1 MKRNKSVFTAL
12 VFIGILSISCN
23 LLALVGNKN
32 GPVDGQ
38 SSSGTIYDEQG
49 NIVALEPPAQDILT
63 VITEMTDAGE
73 ISQGE
78 ALVAALKL
86 LVGEEGDNLFK
97 GKNYQFLEGT
107 ALVDT
112 ASQYLENGE
121 DEQAK
126 DEIRRLLNMAL
137 PERENMER
145 FSAPEEGASGRQNSL
160 APVGKGIGTACRALW
175 ADGFPVSADALV
187 CLLYRTN
194 SVAGGT
200 TRVYYAESR
209 RSDSNY
215 LTYVNAADEALQ
227 DSLTAY
233 SGLTSTVHD
242 IDLIFALVPSGLV
255 GSSGPPRGLTD
266 WIDMRSRPDT
276 LCPIILFP
284 AALTES
290 ISDFKQ
296 VVAHEVFHCVQAWEV
311 GPFSLNDAW
320 WYTEGAAT
328 YFSNV
333 VYPTNNLEYRFIKRF
348 GVNSLEESLFDM
360 TYENSPFFQY
370 LSNQWGDQK
379 VFDMVMA
386 FDPIGTNSA
395 HAATMASYGI
405 DNEFFQRFG
414 QAYLDKNIIDSGGG
428 PLPIVVYYR
437 GVDMI
442 VSNATLNYSAHPFH
456 LARYLVKYKEKT
468 DYEFNSQETGNDG
481 RTRLRDWP
489 EGGDW
494 QSLPGSFR
502 SACGDDGD
510 TLLMTTVEMGGDYA
524 LEIDATVG
532 ASYYCRCIVGTWV
545 QDSDEMARHV
555 RASLGSSGLRL
566 VSLSGQSI
574 LVVDEAGNITFTPQD
589 YQAVFE
595 SDGQRFNMQVAGLAT
610 STYTLAEGA
619 EDSTIIVTAGETN
632 FVISSI
638 VDGVAASFPLDAGAL
653 AGGPFSEGGTFNYTC
668 DETRLTTFIPAG
680 VAPFSDSTFTRIS
693 DIPATPM
700 PAPELESPPGGG
712 DAPPDIG
719 SGGAGC
725 SGFTISGFTP
735 EIGSVSW
742 TLTNSS
748 SQAYPLK
755 NLSLQWPASNG
766 SLTSITLAGAP
777 IWTGSI
783 PPDLA
788 IIDSGWL
795 GSEDARTVQTGTS
808 STLTLTFTGSAM
820 GSSGYIMAPEFENGC
835 ITADVR

>member
-1 MKRNKSVFTAL
+1 MKRNKSLFTAL

-23 LLALVGNKN
+23 LLALGGNKK

-49 NIVALEPPAQDILT
+49 NIVVLEPPAQDILT
-63 VITEMTDAGE
+63 VITEMTDAEE

-86 LVGEEGDNLFK
+86 LVGEEGDNPFE
-97 GKNYQFLEGT
+97 GNNYQFFEGT
-107 ALVDT
+107 ALIDT

-121 DEQAK
+121 DGQAK

-137 PERENMER
+137 PARENMER

-160 APVGKGIGTACRALW
+160 APVDKGIGTSCRALW
-175 ADGFPVSADALV
+175 ADGFPVSANALV

-215 LTYVNAADEALQ
+215 LAYVNAADEALRE
-227 DSLTAY
+227 SLTKYAEF
-233 SGLTSTVHD
+233 TSNIHD
-242 IDLIFALVPSGLV
+242 IDLVFALVPSGII
-255 GSSGPPRGLTD
+255 GSSGPARGVTD
-266 WIDMRSRPDT
+266 WVGMRSRPDT
-276 LCPIILFP
+276 LCPIIFFP

-296 VVAHEVFHCVQAWEV
+296 IVAHEIFHCVQAWEV
-311 GPFSLNDAW
+311 GPFASVDVW
-320 WYTEGAAT
+320 WYAEGAAT

-333 VYPTNNLEYRFIKRF
+333 VYPTNNLEYRFVDRF
-348 GVNSLEESLFDM
+348 GVNSLEKPLLNM
-360 TYENSPFFQY
+360 MYENSIFFQY
-370 LSNQWGDQK
+370 LSNRWGDQK
-379 VFDMVMA
+379 VFDFVMA
-386 FDPIGTNSA
+386 FDPMGDPTS

-405 DNEFFQRFG
+405 DNMFFQRFG
-414 QAYLDKNIIDSGGG
+414 QAYLDKNISDSGGG

-442 VSNATLNYSAHPFH
+442 VSNTPLNYSAHPFH

-468 DYEFNSQETGNDG
+468 DYEFSSRETGGDG

-502 SACGDDGD
+502 STCGDDGD

-545 QDSDEMARHV
+545 QGSDEMARHV

-566 VSLSGQSI
+566 VSLSGQSL

-589 YQAVFE
+589 YRAVFE
-595 SDGQRFNMQVAGLAT
+595 SDGQRFNLQVEGLAT
-610 STYTLAEGA
+610 SSYTLAEGA

-632 FVISSI
+632 FVLTSI

-653 AGGPFSEGGTFNYTC
+653 AGGPFSEGGVFNYAC

-680 VAPFSDSTFTRIS
+680 VAPFPILLLLGFRIFQ
-693 DIPATPM
+693 PRRCLLPNWNRPPAKATPHPIAV
-700 PAPELESPPGGG
+700 PAARVATASRS
-712 DAPPDIG
+712 AG
-719 SGGAGC
+719 SR
-725 SGFTISGFTP
+725 
-735 EIGSVSW
+735 
-742 TLTNSS
+742 
-748 SQAYPLK
+748 LK
-755 NLSLQWPASNG
+755 Q
-766 SLTSITLAGAP
+766 
-777 IWTGSI
+777 
-783 PPDLA
+783 
-788 IIDSGWL
+788 
-795 GSEDARTVQTGTS
+795 TV
-808 STLTLTFTGSAM
+808 
-820 GSSGYIMAPEFENGC
+820 
-835 ITADVR
+835 